1 MTEETPKKPVTDE
14 ERLQLAAKLDKEL
27 DQFINSLEKRRY
39 TEGWP
44 EDRWEE
50 EMAKHPFFMTKPPEP
65 GEELSPLM
73 KGLQQLKY
81 DPEENTAQELAEAYK
96 EDGRWHMQNKQFRL
110 AVWSYTE
117 ALKFNVTE
125 PEYRS
130 VLYNNRSAAHFFI
143 KNYRSSLIDA
153 QKALELKP
161 DYDKARWRAAQCA
174 ERLNRYDLCV
184 ELCDQILKADPT
196 NKQALEMRKGV
207 IARKTLK
214 ERDERKTEQAKRRKL
229 EQHARTVEQLKQRG
243 VKFEEKDALTNEAKL
258 KPRLA
263 PLEDFIVTA
272 DSNGVLHWPTVFCY
286 PQFLSTDFQQQ
297 LSEELTME
305 EVLLNLFAEPLEQ
318 DDDGQ
323 YAAHTVNVYYEN
335 RLSAVVRKVDLKM
348 KIKDILKEQ
357 AFYVYEGTLTFYVLA
372 KGSPHEALYLGET
385 RTPLKLKKLLS
396 FQP

>member
-1 MTEETPKKPVTDE
+1 MSEETSKKPMTDE

-27 DQFINSLEKRRY
+27 DQFINSREKRSY
-39 TEGWP
+39 TDGWP

-50 EMAKHPFFMTKPPEP
+50 EMAKHPFFMTKAPEP

-96 EDGRWHMQNKQFRL
+96 EDGKWHMKNKQFRL

-125 PEYRS
+125 AEYKS

-143 KNYRSSLIDA
+143 KNYRSSLLDA

-174 ERLNRYDLCV
+174 DHLNRYDLCV
-184 ELCDQILKADPT
+184 ELCDQVLKAEPT
-196 NKQALEMRKGV
+196 NAQALELRKKV

-214 ERDERKTEQAKRRKL
+214 ERDERKAEQAKRRKV
-229 EQHARTVEQLKQRG
+229 EQFARTVEQLKERG
-243 VKFEEKDALTNEAKL
+243 VKFEEKDALTNEARL

-297 LSEELTME
+297 LSEELT
-305 EVLLNLFAEPLEQ
+305 
-318 DDDGQ
+318 
-323 YAAHTVNVYYEN
+323 
-335 RLSAVVRKVDLKM
+335 
-348 KIKDILKEQ
+348 
-357 AFYVYEGTLTFYVLA
+357 
-372 KGSPHEALYLGET
+372 
-385 RTPLKLKKLLS
+385 
-396 FQP
+396 

>member
-1 MTEETPKKPVTDE
+1 MTEETGKKPVVTDE

-143 KNYRSSLIDA
+143 KNYRSALIDA

-174 ERLNRYDLCV
+174 DQLNRFDLCV

-196 NKQALEMRKGV
+196 NKQALEMRKKV

-214 ERDERKTEQAKRRKL
+214 ERDERKAEQAKRRKL
-229 EQHARTVEQLKQRG
+229 EQHGRTVEQLKERG
-243 VKFEEKDALTNEAKL
+243 VKFEEKDALTNEASL

-305 EVLLNLFAEPLEQ
+305 EVLLNMFAEPMELDEE
-318 DDDGQ
+318 GQ

-335 RLSAVVRKVDLKM
+335 RISAIVRKVDLKA
-348 KIKDILKEQ
+348 KIKDILKEKT
-357 AFYVYEGTLTFYVLA
+357 FYVYEGTLTFYILV
-372 KGSPHEALYLGET
+372 KGSAHEALYLGET
-385 RTPLKLKKLLS
+385 RTPLNLKK
-396 FQP
+396 